1 MPLVAGI
8 GLALGASAGTAAA
21 VGTLALG
28 ATAATGASLYNASK
42 ARDAA
47 AQAAK
52 DSQVNIDALN
62 EQTKAIA
69 RQNAMDSANLEA
81 QLTPEVPQLRTAANQ
96 GVLAGLTPDAG
107 YLAQKAQLE
116 GELGKGL
123 NTPLLNEA
131 IAKAQADLRLGG
143 SLSPELQNLVT
154 RGSLA
159 NAASVGG
166 GGLGLGRDLVAR
178 DLGLTSLGLENS
190 RLQTA
195 LGAGNQELGLAQ
207 ANQGGQFSL
216 IQLLQQM
223 NQAQYSRQLAAA
235 QFGQSI
241 RPPDVG
247 LNPGSIAGITIGNS
261 NAAGAAQANQSN
273 IYGQQSQ
280 NYGNLAGNLLGY
292 GLLSYNNKPAINNP
306 YGTTTGYNLGASTYG
321 GGSTPG
327 PSY

>member
-1 MPLVAGI
+1 MPL
-8 GLALGASAGTAAA
+8 AAA
-21 VGTLALG
+21 IPYVAAA
-28 ATAATGASLYNASK
+28 ATAYSAVSSADNQRK
-42 ARDAA
+42 AINSQKDAA
-47 AQAAK
+47 K
-52 DSQVNIDALN
+52 SSQVDIDALN
-62 EQTKAIA
+62 EQTKNIA
-69 RQNAMDSANLEA
+69 RQNAIDSANLEK
-81 QLTPEVPQLRTAANQ
+81 QLTPEVPQLRTDANNA
-96 GVLAGLTPDAG
+96 VLAGLTPDAG
-107 YLAQKAQLE
+107 FLAQKAQLE
-116 GELGKGL
+116 GQLGQNL

-154 RGSLA
+154 RDSLA

-195 LGAGNQELGLAQ
+195 LGAGGQEQGLAQ
-207 ANQGGQFSL
+207 ANQGQQFNL

-223 NQAQYSRQLAAA
+223 QQAQYSRSLAAA

-280 NYGNLAGNLLGY
+280 NYGNLSGQLLGY
-292 GLLSYNNKPAINNP
+292 GLLQANSGTGGVGANP
-306 YGTTTGYNLGASTYG
+306 YGATTGYGLNQTYTPLAGARPFKY
-321 GGSTPG
+321 
-327 PSY
+327 